1 MKLSRR
7 STLATGAAVGALAL
21 SHQAPRAQTPPR
33 VLRIVSP
40 WEITGLDPV
49 RSGYVFARMQVL
61 ETLIG
66 ADDGG
71 IPVPELAESWSLSDD
86 RLTWRFVLRAGAK
99 FHDGTPVDADAVVR
113 SLERARR
120 PPAILASAPIAA
132 IAAESGA
139 VTIRTQQPFLSLP
152 SFLAHHSAVILAPGS
167 HDDAGAVKSIIG
179 SGPYRVTELTPPQ
192 RCDVVRFDGWWG
204 KPPAIE
210 RASYL
215 AVGRG
220 ETRAAMAESGQAE
233 MVTTLAPET
242 VDRLKRQAQLDVQ
255 VIPIP
260 RTRVLKL
267 DCGSP
272 FFSDLRVR
280 KAISAA
286 LDRTGMATALL
297 RSPPSAANQ
306 LFPPALS
313 GWHLPGVAAPE
324 RDIGRARAL
333 LAEAGWRPGADG
345 ILARDGRAFS
355 VTLRTFSDRPE
366 LPVLATAMQ
375 AQLRD
380 AGIEVKVAIV
390 NSSEIPAGHRDGT
403 LQMALLAR
411 NFSLVPDP
419 LGTMLQDFGPQG
431 GDWGAMN
438 WSNAEL
444 NGALGALAGIADPAE
459 RARLRRRVAEI
470 LDAELPVI
478 PVAWY
483 DYPVAVNRR
492 LAGVRIDPFEL
503 SYHLA
508 EMRWAG

>member
-152 SFLAHHSAVILAPGS
+152 AFLAHHSAVILAPGS

-444 NGALGALAGIADPAE
+444 IGALDALAAIADPAE
-459 RARLRRRVAEI
+459 RTRLRRRVAEI

>member
-7 STLATGAAVGALAL
+7 TALAIGAASGALAI
-21 SHQAPRAQTPPR
+21 SRQDARAQASPR

-71 IPVPELAESWSLSDD
+71 VAVPELAQSWSLSDD
-86 RLTWRFVLRAGAK
+86 RLTWRFVLRAGAT
-99 FHDGTPVDADAVVR
+99 FHDGTPVNADAVVR

-120 PPAILASAPIAA
+120 APAILASAPVAA
-132 IAAESGA
+132 IAADGGA
-139 VTIRTQQPFLSLP
+139 VVIRTERPFLSLP
-152 SFLAHHSAVILAPGS
+152 AFLAHHSAVILAPGA
-167 HDDAGAVKSIIG
+167 HDDTGAVKAIIG

-192 RCDVVRFDGWWG
+192 RLDVARFDGWWG
-204 KPPAIE
+204 KAPAIE

-233 MVTTLAPET
+233 IVTTLAPET
-242 VDRLKRQAQLDVQ
+242 VDRLKRQAQLDVR

-260 RTRVLKL
+260 RTRILKL
-267 DCGSP
+267 NCGSP

-286 LDRTGMATALL
+286 LDRPGMAAALL

-306 LFPPALS
+306 LFPPGLS
-313 GWHLPGVAAPE
+313 EWHLAGAAAPT
-324 RDIGRARAL
+324 RDLGRAKAL

-345 ILARDGRAFS
+345 TLAKDGRSFS

-375 AQLRD
+375 AQLREV
-380 AGIEVKVAIV
+380 GIDVKVAIV
-390 NSSEIPAGHRDGT
+390 NSGEIPAGHRDGT
-403 LQMALLAR
+403 LEMALLAR

-444 NGALGALAGIADPAE
+444 NAALEALAGVADPAE
-459 RARLRRRVAEI
+459 RARMRRRVAEI
-470 LDAELPVI
+470 IDAELPVI

-492 LAGVRIDPFEL
+492 LAGVRVDPFEL

-508 EMRWAG
+508 EMRWTG

>member
-1 MKLSRR
+1 MDLTRR
-7 STLATGAAVGALAL
+7 SALAAGTAAGALAL
-21 SHQAPRAQTPPR
+21 APQAPRAQTGPR

-40 WEITGLDPV
+40 WEITGLDPA
-49 RSGYVFARMQVL
+49 RSGYVFARLQVL
-61 ETLIG
+61 ETLVG

-71 IPVPELAESWSLSDD
+71 VTVPELAQSWSLSDD
-86 RLTWRFVLRAGAK
+86 RLTWRFVLRAGAT
-99 FHDGTPVDADAVVR
+99 FHDGTAVDAAAVIR

-120 PPAILASAPIAA
+120 APGILANAPVAA
-132 IAAESGA
+132 IAAEGGA
-139 VTIRTQQPFLSLP
+139 VVIRTERPFNSLP
-152 SFLAHHSAVILAPGS
+152 AFLAHHTTVILAPAGQ
-167 HDDAGAVKSIIG
+167 DEAGAVKSIIG

-192 RCDVVRFDGWWG
+192 RVDVARFDGWWG
-204 KPPAIE
+204 KAPAIE

-233 MVTTLAPET
+233 FVTTLAPET
-242 VDRLKRQAQLDVQ
+242 VDRLKRQAQLDVR
-255 VIPIP
+255 ILPIP

-267 DCGSP
+267 NCGSP

-286 LDRTGMATALL
+286 LDRPGMATALL

-306 LFPPALS
+306 LFPPGLS
-313 GWHLPGVAAPE
+313 QWHLAGVPAPT
-324 RDIGRARAL
+324 RDLARARAL
-333 LAEAGWRPGADG
+333 LAEADWRPGADG
-345 ILARDGRAFS
+345 ILLREGRAFS

-375 AQLRD
+375 AQLREV
-380 AGIEVKVAIV
+380 GIDVKVAIV
-390 NSSEIPAGHRDGT
+390 NSGEIPAGHRDGT
-403 LQMALLAR
+403 LEMALLAR

-438 WSNAEL
+438 WSSAEL
-444 NGALGALAGIADPAE
+444 IGALDALAGVADPAE

-483 DYPVAVNRR
+483 DYPVAINRR
-492 LAGVRIDPFEL
+492 VAGVRVDPFEL